1 MGQSIA
7 ANIIE
12 INTIIGIN
20 TRAFSYASQSA
31 SNSLSEHLRHLI
43 CHLTALGTRVKDNGD
58 VKDIFVHIDR
68 HMQRIRD
75 FLVIVAHTS
84 LLFTFT

>member
-1 MGQSIA
+1 VDQSIA

-43 CHLTALGTRVKDNGD
+43 CHLTALGTRVKD
-58 VKDIFVHIDR
+58 IFVHIDR

>member
-20 TRAFSYASQSA
+20 TYASQSA

-43 CHLTALGTRVKDNGD
+43 CHLTALGTRVKD
-58 VKDIFVHIDR
+58 IFVHIDR
-68 HMQRIRD
+68 QMQRIRD